1 MKTEAELDANIAKLF
16 DEDTTPKVEMVNG
29 KPRISDEQTLR
40 EMQFAEACEELV
52 AAEGEFAEWDA
63 KATQKWRTQMPTRR
77 TCATGST
84 ALSDGTKLTGICGCS
99 SPGATAPCV
108 ATAFTIR
115 SAVTC
120 CDATPRSYE
129 QTREQSAAVALTV

>member
-29 KPRISDEQTLR
+29 KPHISDEQTLR

-63 KATQKWRTQMPTRR
+63 KATQKWAHPDADPANLCHWFDSLERR
-77 TCATGST
+77 YKADRNLWLLFTGGDRSMRSNC
-84 ALSDGTKLTGICGCS
+84 LYNSFRRHLLRRDGTKLR
-99 SPGATAPCV
+99 ANA
-108 ATAFTIR
+108 
-115 SAVTC
+115 
-120 CDATPRSYE
+120 
-129 QTREQSAAVALTV
+129 

>member
-16 DEDTTPKVEMVNG
+16 DEDTTTKVDQVNG
-29 KPRISDEQTLR
+29 KPYVTDEQTLR

-63 KATQKWRTQMPTRR
+63 KATQKWGTETPTQR

-99 SPGATAPCV
+99 SPGRPLHA
-108 ATAFTIR
+108 
-115 SAVTC
+115 
-120 CDATPRSYE
+120 
-129 QTREQSAAVALTV
+129 

>member
-16 DEDTTPKVEMVNG
+16 DEDTTTKVEQVNG

-63 KATQKWRTQMPTRR
+63 KATQKWAHPDADPANLCYWFDSLERR
-77 TCATGST
+77 YKADRNLWLLFTGGDRSMRSNC
-84 ALSDGTKLTGICGCS
+84 LYNSFRRHLLRRDGTKLR
-99 SPGATAPCV
+99 ANA
-108 ATAFTIR
+108 
-115 SAVTC
+115 
-120 CDATPRSYE
+120 
-129 QTREQSAAVALTV
+129 

>member
-1 MKTEAELDANIAKLF
+1 MEDELDAKIAKLF

-63 KATQKWRTQMPTRR
+63 KATQKWAHPDADPANLCHWFDSLERRYRADKRLWELFTGGDRSVRSNCLYNSFRRLLLSSGKTR
-77 TCATGST
+77 AN
-84 ALSDGTKLTGICGCS
+84 A
-99 SPGATAPCV
+99 
-108 ATAFTIR
+108 
-115 SAVTC
+115 
-120 CDATPRSYE
+120 
-129 QTREQSAAVALTV
+129 

>member
-63 KATQKWRTQMPTRR
+63 KATQKWAHPDADPANLCHWFDSLERR
-77 TCATGST
+77 YKADRNLWLLFTGGDRSMRSNC
-84 ALSDGTKLTGICGCS
+84 LYNSFRRHLLLRDGTKLR
-99 SPGATAPCV
+99 ANA
-108 ATAFTIR
+108 
-115 SAVTC
+115 
-120 CDATPRSYE
+120 
-129 QTREQSAAVALTV
+129 

>member
-63 KATQKWRTQMPTRR
+63 KATQKWAHPDADPANLCHWFDSLERR
-77 TCATGST
+77 YKADRNLWLLFTGGDRSMRSNCLYNSFRRHLLRRD
-84 ALSDGTKLTGICGCS
+84 ATKLR
-99 SPGATAPCV
+99 ANA
-108 ATAFTIR
+108 
-115 SAVTC
+115 
-120 CDATPRSYE
+120 
-129 QTREQSAAVALTV
+129 